1 MDYVE
6 IALLLAGFVLLVLG
20 YRRNRRGWL
29 VAAALLLFL
38 PGNLGPFARGV
49 AEGWA
54 SVGSAPSVAS
64 GRH

>member
-38 PGNLGPFARGV
+38 SGNLEPMVSGF

-54 SVGSAPSVAS
+54 SAGQSASIAA
-64 GRH
+64 GHH